1 MSQKLYAEVIVDIAH
16 EKVDRIFHYSIP
28 ETFQFLI
35 QIGMRVLVPFGR
47 SNKKMEGYV
56 LGFTSQSNVETKKI
70 KNILQV
76 VDDVPILNSEMI
88 ELVKWMK
95 EQYQCTLIECI
106 HCILP
111 SGIQVKSQWVI
122 VLPKNISLFK
132 SEILQLPTK
141 AQLVLK
147 YIYEQGNEVPLKDLE
162 NIFGPSINNIIYTL
176 RKKKLLF
183 QKSIPKVKNLKKKIK
198 VASLISLKIARK
210 AYQKCKEKKYFA
222 QARILDFLIQN
233 NQAPLSEIKQ
243 VLQVSDS
250 SFRSLEKKGVIMIE
264 EVEVKRVPYLGGP
277 KIEEQNF
284 IPTQEQQNV
293 IQYIEKELDRDKS
306 KTILLH
312 GVTGSGKTEVY
323 LQIID
328 KLLQQGKQAIVL
340 VPEISLTPQITQRF
354 IQRFGEQVAFTHS
367 KLSIGERYDQ
377 WRRAKEGEVSIMVGP
392 RSAVFT
398 PFSSLGLIIIDE
410 EHETT
415 YKSETTP
422 KYHAREIA
430 QKRCEINHGI
440 VLLGSATPTMES
452 YFLAKKGCYQLLTMK
467 KRATIH
473 SLPDVHIVDMREE
486 LMEGNRSMFSKD
498 LYKNIKTNLENK
510 EQTILFL
517 NRRGHSTFISCRN
530 CGFVAK
536 CSKCNIAYTYHTS
549 GSLLKCH
556 YCGEQKK
563 SPRICPQCG
572 SSYIRFFG
580 TGTQKVEEETK
591 KLFPKARILRMD
603 LDTTAGK
610 YGHTKILSQ
619 FYRGEGDILIG
630 TQMIAKGHDFPKV
643 TLVGVLAADTMLY
656 MEDFRSSERT
666 FQLLTQVSGR
676 AGRGN
681 QKGRVYIQTYT
692 PEHYSIQ
699 TAKDQNYEKF
709 YEHELIFRQEMEYPP
724 YSYLYSIL
732 LSGKKEKK
740 VIQTAFRL
748 AEFFHSYDPKQEY
761 QIIGPSPAVLS
772 KINNEYRWRII
783 IKHKNQTLLSKYAYN
798 GINQY
803 LQTEN
808 IQDVQIYRDLN
819 PVIMY

>member
-76 VDDVPILNSEMI
+76 IDDVPILNSEMI

-210 AYQKCKEKKYFA
+210 AYQECKEKKYFA

-630 TQMIAKGHDFPKV
+630 TQMIAKGHDFPNV
-643 TLVGVLAADTMLY
+643 TLVGIMAADLSLY
-656 MEDFRSSERT
+656 MSSYHAAEINY
-666 FQLLTQVSGR
+666 QLITQAAGR
-676 AGRGN
+676 AGRDEYEG
-681 QKGRVYIQTYT
+681 KVFIQTYH
-692 PEHYSIQ
+692 PEHYSIVLAAQ
-699 TAKDQNYEKF
+699 QNYKQF
-709 YEHELIFRQEMEYPP
+709 YEQECKYRQFMEYPP
-724 YSYLYSIL
+724 FSHLFAIL
-732 LSGKKEKK
+732 LSGTDEKQVMDSTFELVDMMKKRINHTTIE
-740 VIQTAFRL
+740 L
-748 AEFFHSYDPKQEY
+748 L
-761 QIIGPSPAVLS
+761 GPSPATIS
-772 KINNEYRWRII
+772 KIKKEYRWRII
-783 IKHKNQTLLSKYAYN
+783 LKGKDEQELKKFVLSCVQLFQDKRRRVYLNLIYN
-798 GINQY
+798 PLGI
-803 LQTEN
+803 
-808 IQDVQIYRDLN
+808 V
-819 PVIMY
+819 